1 MSTVINNCP
10 GTLKEGVPTYS
21 KTALNR
27 LFNGRKVS
35 HTLPYESPA
44 TNANTEELFKEN
56 KKRLSISGVQEK
68 FSVLLEKNKLRLIN
82 EGEQGQYILKP
93 IPNVGTR
100 TDQMPANEHL
110 SMQLARQ
117 VFGIET
123 AENGLV
129 FFKNGDP
136 AYITKR
142 FDVEDDGTKWAIE
155 DFASLAGRTPQTHGT
170 DFKYTGSYLELFEQL
185 KKHVPAYQVEAI
197 KLFKLLL
204 FNYLISNGDAHFKNF
219 SLIETALGDFKLSPV
234 YDILNSR
241 IHIDDKDFA
250 LEDGLLPPDKT
261 SGKVTEQFFK
271 LAELAGI
278 PEKQSAKVFKAITSN
293 KVKVLA
299 LIELSYLD
307 EKAKR
312 NYAQAYQTRLK
323 KLLRPEESLRML
335 IL

>member
-1 MSTVINNCP
+1 MGSPIIHNCP
-10 GTLKEGVPTYS
+10 STLKEGLGSYS

-35 HTLPYESPA
+35 PILPYESPA
-44 TNANTEELFKEN
+44 TNIITEELFKEN

-68 FSVLLEKNKLRLIN
+68 FSMLLDKNKLRLIQ

-93 IPNVGTR
+93 IPNVGKK
-100 TDQMPANEHL
+100 TDQLPANEHL
-110 SMQLARQ
+110 SMQIARQ

-123 AENGLV
+123 AENALV

-142 FDVEDDGTKWAIE
+142 FDVKEDSSKWAIE

-170 DFKYTGSYLELFEQL
+170 DFKYTGSYLELFELL
-185 KKHVPAYQVEAI
+185 KKYVPAYLVEAI

-219 SLIETALGDFKLSPV
+219 SLIETALGDFILSPA
-234 YDILNSR
+234 YDLLNSR
-241 IHIDDKDFA
+241 IHIDDRDFA
-250 LEDGLLPPDKT
+250 LEDGLLPPNK
-261 SGKVTEQFFK
+261 SIGKVREQFLK

-278 PEKQSAKVFKAITSN
+278 PESQSGKVFKNITSN
-293 KVKVLA
+293 RSKVLA
-299 LIELSYLD
+299 LIELSYLN
-307 EKAKR
+307 EKTKR
-312 NYAQAYQTRLK
+312 NYAQAYETRLK
-323 KLLRPEESLRML
+323 KLLRS
-335 IL
+335 